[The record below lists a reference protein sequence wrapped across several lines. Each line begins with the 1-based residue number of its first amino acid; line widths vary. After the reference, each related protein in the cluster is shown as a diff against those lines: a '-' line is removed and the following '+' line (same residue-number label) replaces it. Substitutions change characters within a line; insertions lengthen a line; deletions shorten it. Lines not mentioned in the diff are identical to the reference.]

1 MIFSGDSWWKGRD
14 GGGLGSDIKFGN
26 MICND
31 LHNLAIHKTL
41 VLWRGVDW
49 TESNLKKGLM
59 SKLLL

>member
-1 MIFSGDSWWKGRD
+1 MIFSGDLWWKGRD

-26 MICND
+26 ICKD

-49 TESNLKKGLM
+49 TVSILKNGLM
-59 SKLLL
+59 SEQLL